1 MEQYQSFSF
10 NGERKDYILMPIG
23 RKRPAW
29 APIKR
34 NFLTMPG
41 RPGAI
46 LLNTEVEVRQIDVPL
61 IVKAENIADLQK
73 VKEDLA
79 DWLVTPQEC
88 ELIFDDEPD
97 RTYMAVVDGAFDADE
112 LVNRGKGV
120 VTFIAPMPY
129 KLGPVN
135 KIPFVQSWSTETT
148 ANFINRGSV
157 DEETPA
163 YIEIIAKK
171 PSTFLDVWFGKYPNE
186 RNYFRIG
193 YPISIMEKPAQVRER
208 VMWDDM
214 SKVIGW
220 TPVTGK
226 FEEMNGTG
234 SFKVK
239 DGHAL
244 YCEKYGEEGTSG
256 FHGAIAKKNI
266 PGGPIQDFEMEAW
279 VTLLSKNR
287 EEMGRVEVLL
297 LDDSSNVVA
306 RINLNDLY
314 GDAEI
319 TKAYMRIGT
328 ESTPGSVRKLV
339 DTSGSY
345 STTFNQF
352 RGRLRIARRG
362 NQWSVYVAKFI
373 DGTYTDGASL
383 VEQFNDV
390 DNSNPMTTRKIAQVM
405 IAVCRWDK
413 YPAID
418 TLCIT
423 DLKIWKVN
431 NVAVNTKPFI
441 FETGDKIIIDTE
453 KSSVTINGKKALNLK
468 DIFSEFPVV
477 IKGQNRIDIIPADF
491 DATISFR
498 ERYK

>member
-1 MEQYQSFSF
+1 MEKYQSFSF
-10 NGERKDYILMPIG
+10 NGKRKDYILMPVG

-34 NFLTMPG
+34 NFLTTPG
-41 RPGAI
+41 KPGAI
-46 LLNTEVEVRQIDVPL
+46 LLDTEVEVRQIDVPL
-61 IVKAENIADLQK
+61 IVRAKNIADLQK

-97 RTYMAVVDGAFDADE
+97 RTYMAVVDGDFDADE

-157 DEETPA
+157 EAETPA
-163 YIEIIAKK
+163 YIEITAKK

-193 YPISIMEKPAQVRER
+193 YPISAEEKPVQSRER
-208 VMWDDM
+208 VLWDDM

-220 TPVTGK
+220 TPVTEK
-226 FEEMNGTG
+226 FEDMNGTG

-244 YCEKYGEEGTSG
+244 YCEDYGQDKG
-256 FHGAIAKKNI
+256 FYGAIAKKNI

-279 VTLLSKNR
+279 VNLRSKSI
-287 EEMGRVEVLL
+287 EEMGRIEVLL
-297 LDDSSNVVA
+297 LDDSSNLVA
-306 RINLNDLY
+306 RINMNDLY
-314 GDAEI
+314 VTAEI
-319 TKAYMRIGT
+319 TKAHMKIGS
-328 ESTPGSVRKLV
+328 ESTPGSLRKLV
-339 DTSGSY
+339 DTSGFY
-345 STTFNQF
+345 TTTFNQF

-362 NQWSVYVAKFI
+362 KQWSVYVAKFI
-373 DGTYTDGASL
+373 DGTEIDGASL
-383 VEQFNDV
+383 VERFNDE
-390 DNSNPMTTRKIAQVM
+390 DNSNPMTNRKIAQVM
-405 IAVCRWDK
+405 IALCRWDNH
-413 YPAID
+413 PAVSYM
-418 TLCIT
+418 CIE

-431 NVAVNTKPFI
+431 NVSENTKPFI

-453 KSSVTINGKKALNLK
+453 KSAVKINGKNALNLK

-477 IKGQNRIDIIPADF
+477 IKGENRMDIMPADCN
-491 DATISFR
+491 ATISFR